1 MDTEVARGTTYVWKF
16 IPNDSKNYDNTN
28 AADRIVLWTA
38 SSGGGSSPSAS
49 TVTVPV
55 SSDTGSVKVDASVSG
70 GTATVKV
77 SDSQIDK
84 VVDGR
89 ADRVTVDLSD
99 LKDVDSAKV
108 PAKLISKINDAEN
121 TGLTVVLPTGS
132 VTLDDTALAGVG
144 TGKDLTVSVKTL
156 PASKLTNRQ
165 KEAVGDQTNVAAVID
180 VSVTVGTV
188 NRTELDD
195 RKLTSSFPYAPGD
208 GENTSDLT
216 MVAIRSDNTTA
227 NRGGRCDAE
236 KKQFTFETDTI
247 SRYVLVNSGGPES
260 SGGFT
265 DVPADAW
272 YFDAV
277 NWAAA
282 RDITGGVGGG
292 LFGSG
297 YACTRAQ
304 IVTFL
309 YRQHAGK

>member
-16 IPNDSKNYDNTN
+16 VPNDSKNYDNTN
-28 AADRIVLWTA
+28 AAGRTVLWTA

-77 SDSQIDK
+77 SDSQTDK

-121 TGLTVVLPTGS
+121 AGLTVVLPTGS
-132 VTLDDTALAGVG
+132 VTLDDTALADVG
-144 TGKDLTVSVKTL
+144 TGKDVTVSVKTL

-180 VSVTVGTV
+180 VSVTVGTE
-188 NRTELDD
+188 NRTELDNG
-195 RKLTSSFPYAPGD
+195 KLTISFPYAPGD

-216 MVAIRSDNTTA
+216 IAAIRSDNTTA

-277 NWAAA
+277 NWAVA

-292 LFGSG
+292 LFAPDR
-297 YACTRAQ
+297 ACTRAQ